1 MAQSTLNQSEIEILT
16 CLWEQKDS
24 TVGEIH
30 EDILKR
36 REVGYTTTLKQV
48 QRMHEKGLVK
58 RTSKTGR
65 SHVYKAV
72 VKADKQRKLLVKQLV
87 NSAFDGSTG
96 QLVLHA
102 LGGNRPDSDEIAEI
116 RKLLDQMDGQ

>member
-16 CLWEQKDS
+16 LLWEQNDS
-24 TVGEIH
+24 TVREIH
-30 EDILKR
+30 EEILKR

-48 QRMHEKGLVK
+48 QRMHEKGLIK
-58 RTSKTGR
+58 RTNKTGR
-65 SHVYKAV
+65 SHVYRAV

-102 LGGNRPDSDEIAEI
+102 LGGKRPDSDEIAEI